1 MKLTIQKGSLGLGL
15 VLLWVGVLN
24 TGTDSLFYNSLL
36 FPIVGAFLR
45 IGTVLPVLKMLV
57 YLMSTLFA
65 LLLVWELIQSGIYSG
80 MISFSIFIFFN
91 AAPITYRNIIHV
103 ALYPFS
109 NLNRSTFAKY
119 GNAI

>member
-65 LLLVWELIQSGIYSG
+65 LLLGWELIQSGIYSG
-80 MISFSIFIFFN
+80 MISFSIFMTMTYAALIGIGALILSCFRCLFN
-91 AAPITYRNIIHV
+91 QTVN
-103 ALYPFS
+103 
-109 NLNRSTFAKY
+109 
-119 GNAI
+119 